1 MSKPLGVAV
10 ALLAVVPQLW
20 GQASKSYSIAGNEVA
35 SYNLAGEGTIHSG
48 SGNAVMVEVVS
59 TGPDAGRLT
68 VETGEVR
75 GVPALRVIYPDDHIV
90 YPAMGRGSNT
100 NFTIRSDGT
109 WGDFSDDHG
118 RHRDEGRRITIRGD
132 GSGLEAAANLTI
144 TIPTGRKVGVRL
156 GVGRMEVSNVDGT
169 LDLDAASADV
179 SARGT
184 RGGLS
189 IDTGSGNIRVE
200 SASGKVSLD
209 TGSGDVT
216 VTTLTN
222 GDLDVDTGSGSVSG
236 SGVQASRV
244 SIETGSGDIR
254 LTGIAAPQLDLE
266 TGSGSVRAELTAPIE
281 QLSVETG
288 SGDVTINLP
297 DGTSATIDLDTGSGD
312 FSVDVPVQ
320 LIKKGEGSLQGRIG
334 DGRGRIHIETG
345 SGGYCV
351 TEVRGRVG
359 ER

>member
-1 MSKPLGVAV
+1 VSKPLGVGV
-10 ALLAVVPQLW
+10 ALLALAPQLW
-20 GQASKSYSIAGNEVA
+20 GQASKTYSIVGNEVA
-35 SYNLAGEGTIHSG
+35 IYNLAGEITIRGG
-48 SGNAVMVEVVS
+48 SGNAVTVDVTM

-68 VETGEVR
+68 VETGEAR
-75 GVPALRVIYPDDHIV
+75 GVPALRIIYPDDRIV

-109 WGDFSDDHG
+109 WGDFAEDHG

-132 GSGLEAAANLTI
+132 GSGLEAAANLLI
-144 TIPTGRKVGVRL
+144 SIPAGRKVGVRL
-156 GVGRMEVSNVDGT
+156 GVGKMEVSNVDGT
-169 LDLDAASADV
+169 LDLDAASGSV

-184 RGGLS
+184 RGSLS
-189 IDTGSGNIRVE
+189 IDTGSGDVRVE
-200 SASGKVSLD
+200 SANGKVSLD

-216 VTTLTN
+216 ITTLKN
-222 GDLDVDTGSGSVSG
+222 GVLDIDTGSGSVTG
-236 SGVQASRV
+236 SGVEASRV

-266 TGSGSVRAELTAPIE
+266 TGSGSVRAELTASIE
-281 QLSVETG
+281 ELSVETG

-345 SGGYCV
+345 SGDIALV
-351 TEVRGRVG
+351 K
-359 ER
+359 

>member
-10 ALLAVVPQLW
+10 ALLAVAPQLR
-20 GQASKSYSIAGNEVA
+20 GQAPQSYSIAGNEVA
-35 SYNLAGEGTIHSG
+35 IYNLAGEISIRSG
-48 SGNAVMVEVVS
+48 SGNAVMVEVAM

-68 VETGEVR
+68 VETGEAR

-100 NFTIRSDGT
+100 TFTIRSDGT
-109 WGDFSDDHG
+109 WGNFTDDHG

-144 TIPTGRKVGVRL
+144 SIPAGRKVGVRL
-156 GVGRMEVSNVDGT
+156 GVGKMDVSNVDGT
-169 LDLDAASADV
+169 LHLDAASADV

-189 IDTGSGNIRVE
+189 IDTGSGDIRVE
-200 SASGKVSLD
+200 SAIGKVSLD

-216 VTTLTN
+216 VTTLKS
-222 GDLDVDTGSGSVSG
+222 GVLDVDTGSGSVSG
-236 SGVQASRV
+236 SDVEASKV

-288 SGDVTINLP
+288 SGDVTIDLP

-334 DGRGRIHIETG
+334 DGHGRIRIETG
-345 SGGYCV
+345 SGDIALV
-351 TEVRGRVG
+351 K
-359 ER
+359 